1 MPTNHK
7 PGRFRDRSLMLN
19 PAPVIGAAL
28 AVFAI
33 AFGGLS
39 LRLASGHDPALNVSA
54 SVQRATGAHGAVLS
68 TRASGAAA
76 GSGTGT
82 GTSAR
87 RSTSHG
93 AVVTTASGARGGAG
107 RSGGSDA

>member
-82 GTSAR
+82 SAR

-93 AVVTTASGARGGAG
+93 AVVTTASGARGGTG
-107 RSGGSDA
+107 RNGGSDA